1 MIFIRLAKE
10 IIHNMDEMDEEAARE
25 YLIEEANE
33 HRTLRFVCRLVW
45 AFAWGMFGFLTALHI
60 VKYL

>member
-1 MIFIRLAKE
+1 MFIRLARN
-10 IIHNMDEMDEEAARE
+10 ILDNMNKMDEEAARE

-60 VKYL
+60 FKYF